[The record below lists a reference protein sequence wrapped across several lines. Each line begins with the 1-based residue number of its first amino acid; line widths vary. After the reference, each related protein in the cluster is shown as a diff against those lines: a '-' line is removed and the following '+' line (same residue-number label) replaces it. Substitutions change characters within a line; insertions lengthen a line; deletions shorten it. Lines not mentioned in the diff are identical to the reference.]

1 VSAEGEYDE
10 DDSTHHHWSI
20 KQTARF
26 FAYSPEKMRFM
37 LATLPAMAVTSF
49 IYLLINLLAFYN
61 IRRLDATTM
70 VVGYQ
75 FKLVATAVCSKL
87 YLGKQFPMRQ
97 YRSMLLVTLGI
108 IIV

>member
-1 VSAEGEYDE
+1 
-10 DDSTHHHWSI
+10 
-20 KQTARF
+20 
-26 FAYSPEKMRFM
+26 
-37 LATLPAMAVTSF
+37 MAVTSF

-75 FKLVATAVCSKL
+75 FKLVATALCAKL
-87 YLGKQFPMRQ
+87 YLRKQFPMRQ

-108 IIV
+108 IIVAMGTMPENKAAAKGAK